1 MDKCVIGIDIDGT
14 INEAHKWDIIHG
26 REFCIKHKIHTEEKL
41 NECSV
46 QKMFNLTGE
55 MYELYLNEYFP
66 WNVNHDEVK
75 MGAAETIREWVRLG
89 HIIKIITARNPHYKG
104 EYAGQ
109 MMVEDTKHW
118 FEKHNIPYHD
128 LLFGCTNKSKS
139 CRENDVDIFIDDDP
153 KHIIPVA
160 KLPRTTVLIAG
171 QSYNEYLIG
180 HKNTTWCNDWL
191 DIRQVVHEL
200 TNMY

>member
-104 EYAGQ
+104 EYAGK
-109 MMVEDTKHW
+109 MMVEDTRHW

-128 LLFGCTNKSKS
+128 LLFGCTNKHKS

-153 KHIIPVA
+153 EHIISVA

-171 QSYNEYLIG
+171 QSYNEHLIG